1 MSLIRTG
8 AFLFGLA
15 VPACGMAQALV
26 FDIID
31 QGGWSCQANKKRA
44 VCIMPGFI
52 DALSA
57 RSGIK
62 IIPEKV
68 PIPRM
73 MDRLRHH
80 DSALTFGIAT
90 DTAGIVSLGE
100 GFTIP
105 LIAVTRK
112 GTPPLA
118 RYEDLYRLSKGVG
131 FLRGAKYGHPIDTDP
146 LVPRVDVAQTS
157 TALTMLAAGRLDA
170 VVGTAL
176 LVAAQ
181 AKEEGLE
188 GSMGS
193 RLILGHMTFNLMAA
207 ADRAGDPRIQA
218 VAKALN
224 ELRAEGVFEQLL
236 ADTVGFSLTQ

>member
-1 MSLIRTG
+1 MSLMRTG
-8 AFLFGLA
+8 ALLIGLA
-15 VPACGMAQALV
+15 APACGMAQALV
-26 FDIID
+26 FDVLD
-31 QGGWSCQANKKRA
+31 QGGWTCQAGKKNA

-52 DALSA
+52 DALSN
-57 RSGIK
+57 RSGIQ

-73 MDRLRHH
+73 MDRLRRH
-80 DSALTFGIAT
+80 DSALTLGVAA
-90 DTAGIVSLGE
+90 DTAGVVSLGE

-112 GTPPLA
+112 GTPPLV
-118 RYEDLYRLSKGVG
+118 RYEDLYHLKGVG
-131 FLRGAKYGHPIDTDP
+131 FLRGAKYGHRVDKDP

-157 TALTMLAAGRLDA
+157 TALVMLAAGRLDA

-181 AKEEGLE
+181 AKEENLE
-188 GSMGS
+188 GTLGS
-193 RLILGHMTFNLMAA
+193 RLILGHMTFNVMAA
-207 ADRAGDPRIQA
+207 QDRVGDPKIQA
-218 VAKALN
+218 VAKAVN